1 MENLKLTQANFTAGE
16 IAPTLLARDDVQ
28 QYASGASK
36 LRNVVV
42 TPHGGVRRRPGLRYD
57 AELQRGEYLH
67 WVFQSS
73 SSVHTLDYT
82 SSAVNS
88 PFASGA
94 FGTATDILVVL
105 QKSNFP
111 IDHKALC
118 PLDPATDYS
127 VSGDIITFSILLEE
141 DDSVYVTSNKATGL
155 ENRETTYNEDISDSD
170 ISNGISIYAFSFST
184 EQEYLIVITDFRM
197 SIYRDEG
204 AGTYVLQKR
213 LASPMSGGSIE
224 GTTFSQSLDTLL
236 IFHKHHCTQRL
247 QRTGSHTSWTRSEWP
262 YEHVPD
268 HAFRDKYSPAGSHAT
283 APSSVALDH
292 QERIRYDFKQGS
304 YSRLQFYTL
313 FVNGVETEEIEYKTR
328 SEAVIT
334 PGTAG
339 YYTWEAAR
347 DANMLSLKSAIE
359 ALELFESGDI
369 TVTQDVDNDSTEW
382 LITFGGSAAGKRFD
396 LLQGSTTFSGT
407 NNLLFF
413 STKQKG
419 QEEVEPAFSVRRGFP
434 RCGTFYSGRLWLGGS
449 YSLPQTVFGSRSGN
463 YYDFNSTETYADYAI
478 DYTMD
483 TDTVAA
489 VYNIYAGRHLTLLT
503 SSAEFYD
510 PTSITD
516 VPTPESFF
524 TRRTTR
530 RGSVEGVQPHDV
542 QGGLVFVER
551 YGNSITEIVYAQ
563 ENESYNSVSLS
574 TLAPHLISTPVD
586 MAFRTATSVDEA
598 DYLYVVNS
606 DGTLA
611 VFNTLRDER
620 VNAWSLLTTAGDF
633 RDVAVVGSDT
643 LFVVRRDVGG
653 VDKFFLEHFDDDLYM
668 DSADS
673 SPSGVPSTTSLAHLT
688 SENCDLLLDGNLQD
702 QVVAPYTTTTSSWQ
716 AGLPFPDV
724 SGAGLGWQTWIQ
736 TLPYQSG
743 PDSVSLRGSRQGV
756 ADVFLRVHNTSA
768 LSVRSGEGTIYP
780 IAFRSLGSVLET
792 SIPVHSGV
800 VEKRG
805 LQGFE
810 EASQLSV
817 IQTESLPMHV
827 LGITQKVTI

>member
-16 IAPTLLARDDVQ
+16 IAPTLLARDDIQ
-28 QYASGASK
+28 QYAAGASK

-57 AELQRGEYLH
+57 AELQKGSFFH
-67 WVFQSS
+67 WVFSS
-73 SSVHTLDYT
+73 SSSAHTIDYT
-82 SSAVNS
+82 TSTVNS

-105 QKSNFP
+105 QKSDFP
-111 IDHKALC
+111 TVHKALC

-127 VSGDIITFSILLEE
+127 ISGDIITFSILIE
-141 DDSVYVTSNKATGL
+141 DGDSVYVTSNKATGSGD
-155 ENRETTYNEDISDSD
+155 RDTTYNEDILDSGSSD
-170 ISNGISIYAFSFST
+170 IAIQAFSFST
-184 EQEYLIVITDFRM
+184 EQEYLVVITEFRI

-204 AGTYVLQKR
+204 AGLYVLQKR
-213 LASPMSGGSIE
+213 IASPMSGGSID
-224 GTTFSQSLDTLL
+224 GVTFCQSLDTLL
-236 IFHKHHCTQRL
+236 IFHKYHCTQRL
-247 QRTGSHTSWTRSEWP
+247 QRTGGHTLWARSEWP
-262 YEHVPD
+262 YDHVPEYSFKD
-268 HAFRDKYSPAGSHAT
+268 QYSPGGTHST
-283 APSSVALDH
+283 APSSVALNH
-292 QERIRYDFKQGS
+292 IERIRYSFGS
-304 YSRLQFYTL
+304 DSVYTL
-313 FVNGVETEEIEYKTR
+313 YVNGEETAEIEFDVAGTG
-328 SEAVIT
+328 SEAANASALQ
-334 PGTAG
+334 AG
-339 YYTWEAAR
+339 IEG
-347 DANMLSLKSAIE
+347 LESFSA
-359 ALELFESGDI
+359 GDI
-369 TVTQDVDNDSTEW
+369 TVAHDAGDEY
-382 LITFGGSAAGKRFD
+382 LITFGGDASGKDFAF
-396 LLQGSTTFSGT
+396 LQGNDTFSNT
-407 NNLLFF
+407 SNVVFF

-419 QEEVEPAFSVRRGFP
+419 KGEVESAFSVRRGYP
-434 RCGTFYSGRLWLGGS
+434 RCGTFFAGRLWVGGAI
-449 YSLPQTVFGSRSGN
+449 SLPQSIFSSRSGV
-463 YYDFNSTETYADYAI
+463 YEDFNSTETYADYGI
-478 DYTMD
+478 FYTMD
-483 TDTVAA
+483 TDDVAA
-489 VYNIYAGRHLTLLT
+489 IYNIYAGRHLTLLT

-510 PTSITD
+510 PTTITD
-516 VPTPESFF
+516 VPTPETFF

-530 RGSVEGVQPHDV
+530 RGSLEGLPAFDI

-551 YGNSITEIVYAQ
+551 YGKSITEIVYAQ

-586 MAFRTATSVDEA
+586 MAFRTATSVEEA

-611 VFNTLRDER
+611 IFNTLRDER
-620 VNAWSLLTTAGDF
+620 VNAWSLLTTTGDF
-633 RDVAVVGSDT
+633 RNVAVVGSDT
-643 LFVVRRDVGG
+643 LFVVRRSVGG

-673 SPSGVPSTTSLAHLT
+673 SPSGVSSTTSLAHLT

-756 ADVFLRVHNTSA
+756 ADVFLRVHNTSS
-768 LSVRSGEGTIYP
+768 LSVRSGESTIYP

-792 SIPVHSGV
+792 SVPVYSGV